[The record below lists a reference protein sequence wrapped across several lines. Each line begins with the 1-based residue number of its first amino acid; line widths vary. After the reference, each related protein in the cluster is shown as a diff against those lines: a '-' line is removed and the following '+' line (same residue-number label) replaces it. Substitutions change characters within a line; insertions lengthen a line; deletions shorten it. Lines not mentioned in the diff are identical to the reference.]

1 VSFGRYRLVVFD
13 FDGTL
18 ADSFPWFAG
27 VINGVADRYG
37 FARIAEHETE
47 TLRGMDARGIVRHL
61 RIPAW
66 KLPLITRHMHRLA
79 ARDIAGI
86 PLFPGV
92 PDLLADLEGAG
103 LCLGIASSNREAT
116 IRRALGPSARRFSH
130 FACGA
135 SLFGKARR
143 LRALI
148 RDAGRAPSEVLY
160 IGDEIRDHQAATEAG
175 CAFGAVSWGYTRADA
190 LAARTPAH
198 LFTDAAAIGR
208 AIVSAPPQ
216 GIGKC
221 TARPPAGL
229 PLAPSARH
237 VNVD

>member
-1 VSFGRYRLVVFD
+1 
-13 FDGTL
+13 
-18 ADSFPWFAG
+18 
-27 VINGVADRYG
+27 
-37 FARIAEHETE
+37 
-47 TLRGMDARGIVRHL
+47 
-61 RIPAW
+61 
-66 KLPLITRHMHRLA
+66 
-79 ARDIAGI
+79 
-86 PLFPGV
+86 
-92 PDLLADLEGAG
+92 
-103 LCLGIASSNREAT
+103 
-116 IRRALGPSARRFSH
+116 
-130 FACGA
+130 
-135 SLFGKARR
+135 
-143 LRALI
+143 
-148 RDAGRAPSEVLY
+148 VLY
-160 IGDEIRDHQAATEAG
+160 IGDEIRDYQAATEAG